1 VHLARWKAGLRGPIV
16 RPPAFVA
23 PDEEADLRK
32 ALILAFALAGCGPAA
47 GNESRAAQS
56 AAPAALPSPPAQTW
70 TLTGLYE
77 APGARPSQVCIVEQ
91 GGRARF
97 GLVTWQGGGGPGCSG
112 AGAAVRRG
120 DVLTLNMDGE
130 SPCTIVAE
138 VRGRAVTFPA
148 ALPNGCHYYCAPGA
162 RLDGLALT
170 KTGGRRE
177 DALRAR
183 DLVGDPLCG

>member
-1 VHLARWKAGLRGPIV
+1 M
-16 RPPAFVA
+16 
-23 PDEEADLRK
+23 RK
-32 ALILAFALAGCGPAA
+32 ALILALALAGCGPSA
-47 GNESRAAQS
+47 GNESRAEQAVVPV
-56 AAPAALPSPPAQTW
+56 APPRPPAQTW

-77 APGARPSQVCIVEQ
+77 TPGAPPSQVCVLQQ
-91 GGRARF
+91 GERARF
-97 GLVTWQGGGGPGCSG
+97 GLVTRQSGRAGCSG

-120 DVLTLNMDGE
+120 DDLTLTMDGE
-130 SPCTIVAE
+130 SPCTIAAR

-148 ALPNGCHYYCAPGA
+148 ALPRGCAYYCAPGA
-162 RLDGLALT
+162 TLAALALT

>member
-1 VHLARWKAGLRGPIV
+1 M
-16 RPPAFVA
+16 
-23 PDEEADLRK
+23 RK

-47 GNESRAAQS
+47 SNASRPEQAV
-56 AAPAALPSPPAQTW
+56 APVAPPRPPAQTW

-77 APGARPSQVCIVEQ
+77 APGDRPSQVCIVQQ
-91 GGRARF
+91 GERARF
-97 GLVTWQGGGGPGCSG
+97 GLVTRQSGRAGCSG

-120 DVLTLNMDGE
+120 DDLTLTMDGE
-130 SPCTIVAE
+130 SPCTIGAR

-148 ALPNGCHYYCAPGA
+148 ALPRGCAYYCAPGA
-162 RLDGLALT
+162 TLAALALT
-170 KTGGRRE
+170 KTGGRSE